1 MKLTGLLHMTLA
13 YVVTLGVGW
22 ITLLA
27 LGQSPI
33 WDMFWADIAATV
45 AIFIFSRLYKNSSF
59 YDAYWSVIPPLIALY
74 WALEATAIE
83 ATAIEATAIEATAV
97 AVDGT
102 RAWLVI
108 VLVWLW
114 GIRLTVNWATY
125 WPGLEHE
132 DWRYGPIKTN
142 AGKWNALADF
152 SAIHLFPTVIV
163 FVACLPIYAAV
174 AMDARPLN
182 WLDYVA
188 AAVTA
193 LAIIIELLSD
203 IQLHRFLA
211 HRKEGEI
218 MKTGLW
224 AYSRHPNYFGEW
236 LFWAGLAL
244 FGIAAVPSA
253 WWWVLPGSVAMLV
266 MFLVASIPM
275 IDKRSVE
282 RRPEYEA
289 HMARVSGFVPWFP
302 KTGA

>member
-74 WALEATAIE
+74 WAFEATAIE

-97 AVDGT
+97 AIDDT
-102 RAWLVI
+102 RAWLVV

-152 SAIHLFPTVIV
+152 AAIHLFPTVIV

-174 AMDARPLN
+174 AMDARPFN

-218 MKTGLW
+218 MRTGLW

-253 WWWVLPGSVAMLV
+253 WWWVLPGAIAMLV

-275 IDKRSVE
+275 IDRRSVE

>member
-1 MKLTGLLHMTLA
+1 MKLTGLLHITFA
-13 YVVTLGVGW
+13 YIVTLGIAWG
-22 ITLLA
+22 A
-27 LGQSPI
+27 LEVLDQSPL
-33 WDMFWADIAATV
+33 WNMFWADIAATV
-45 AIFIFSRLYKNSSF
+45 AIFVFSRLYKNSSF

-74 WALEATAIE
+74 WTMAATAQGI
-83 ATAIEATAIEATAV
+83 
-97 AVDGT
+97 DMT
-102 RAWLVI
+102 RAWLVVI
-108 VLVWLW
+108 LVWLW
-114 GIRLTVNWATY
+114 GVRLTANWATF

-163 FVACLPIYAAV
+163 FAACLPIYAAV

-182 WLDYVA
+182 ALDYLA
-188 AAVTA
+188 AAVT
-193 LAIIIELLSD
+193 LIAILIELVSD
-203 IQLHRFLA
+203 IQLHRFLT
-211 HRKEGEI
+211 HRKPGEI

-224 AYSRHPNYFGEW
+224 ALSRHPNYFGEW

-244 FGIAAVPSA
+244 FGLAAVPSA
-253 WWWVLPGSVAMLV
+253 WWWVLPGAIAMLV

-282 RRPEYEA
+282 RRPEYQA

-302 KTGA
+302 KILD

>member
-1 MKLTGLLHMTLA
+1 MKLTGLLHITFA
-13 YVVTLGVGW
+13 YIVTLGVAWG
-22 ITLLA
+22 A
-27 LGQSPI
+27 LEVLDESPL
-33 WDMFWADIAATV
+33 WNMFWADIAATV
-45 AIFIFSRLYKNSSF
+45 AIFVFSRLYKNSSF

-74 WALEATAIE
+74 WTMAATAQGI
-83 ATAIEATAIEATAV
+83 
-97 AVDGT
+97 DMT
-102 RAWLVI
+102 RAWLVVI
-108 VLVWLW
+108 LVWLW
-114 GIRLTVNWATY
+114 GVRLTANWATF

-163 FVACLPIYAAV
+163 FAACLPIYAAV

-182 WLDYVA
+182 ALDYLA
-188 AAVTA
+188 AAVT
-193 LAIIIELLSD
+193 LIAILIELVSD
-203 IQLHRFLA
+203 IQLHRFLT
-211 HRKEGEI
+211 HRKPGEI

-224 AYSRHPNYFGEW
+224 ALSRHPNYFGEW

-244 FGIAAVPSA
+244 FGLAAVPSA
-253 WWWVLPGSVAMLV
+253 WWWVLPGAIAMLV

-282 RRPEYEA
+282 RRPEYQA

-302 KTGA
+302 KHSS

>member
-83 ATAIEATAIEATAV
+83 ATAIEATAV

-132 DWRYGPIKTN
+132 DWRYGPIKAN

-163 FVACLPIYAAV
+163 FVACLPIYATV

-188 AAVTA
+188 ATVTA

-211 HRKEGEI
+211 HSKEGEI

>member
-1 MKLTGLLHMTLA
+1 MKLTGLLHITFA
-13 YVVTLGVGW
+13 YIVTLGVAWG
-22 ITLLA
+22 A
-27 LGQSPI
+27 LEVLDQSPL
-33 WDMFWADIAATV
+33 WNMFWADIAATV
-45 AIFIFSRLYKNSSF
+45 AIFVFSRLYKNSSF

-74 WALEATAIE
+74 WTMAATAQGI
-83 ATAIEATAIEATAV
+83 
-97 AVDGT
+97 DMT
-102 RAWLVI
+102 RAWLVVI
-108 VLVWLW
+108 LVWLW
-114 GIRLTVNWATY
+114 GVRLTANWVTF

-163 FVACLPIYAAV
+163 FAACLPIYAAV

-182 WLDYVA
+182 ALDYLA
-188 AAVTA
+188 AAVT
-193 LAIIIELLSD
+193 LIAILIELVSD
-203 IQLHRFLA
+203 IQLHRFLT
-211 HRKEGEI
+211 HRKPGEI

-224 AYSRHPNYFGEW
+224 ALSRHPNYFGEW

-244 FGIAAVPSA
+244 FGLAAVPSA
-253 WWWVLPGSVAMLV
+253 WWWVLPGAIAMLV

-282 RRPEYEA
+282 RRPEYQA

-302 KTGA
+302 KHSS

>member
-33 WDMFWADIAATV
+33 WDMFWADIAATL

-83 ATAIEATAIEATAV
+83 ATAIEATAV

-114 GIRLTVNWATY
+114 GIRLTINWATY

-174 AMDARPLN
+174 AMDARPFN

-253 WWWVLPGSVAMLV
+253 WWWVLPGSVAMLI

>member
-22 ITLLA
+22 ITLIA

-74 WALEATAIE
+74 WAL
-83 ATAIEATAIEATAV
+83 EATAIEATAV

-253 WWWVLPGSVAMLV
+253 WWWVLPGSVAMLI

>member
-1 MKLTGLLHMTLA
+1 MTLA

-22 ITLLA
+22 ITLIA

-59 YDAYWSVIPPLIALY
+59 YDAYWSVVPPLIALY
-74 WALEATAIE
+74 WALE

-289 HMARVSGFVPWFP
+289 HMARVSGFAPWFP

>member
-1 MKLTGLLHMTLA
+1 MKLTGLLHITFA
-13 YVVTLGVGW
+13 YIVTLGVAWG
-22 ITLLA
+22 A
-27 LGQSPI
+27 LEVLDQSPL
-33 WDMFWADIAATV
+33 WNMFWADIAATV
-45 AIFIFSRLYKNSSF
+45 AIFVFSRLYKNSSF

-74 WALEATAIE
+74 WTMAATAQGI
-83 ATAIEATAIEATAV
+83 
-97 AVDGT
+97 DMT
-102 RAWLVI
+102 RAWLVVI
-108 VLVWLW
+108 LVWLW
-114 GIRLTVNWATY
+114 GVRLTANWATF

-163 FVACLPIYAAV
+163 FAACLPIYAAV

-182 WLDYVA
+182 ALDYLA
-188 AAVTA
+188 AAVT
-193 LAIIIELLSD
+193 LIAILIELVSD
-203 IQLHRFLA
+203 IQLHRFLT
-211 HRKEGEI
+211 HRKSGEI

-224 AYSRHPNYFGEW
+224 ALSRHPNYFGEW

-244 FGIAAVPSA
+244 FGLAAVPSA
-253 WWWVLPGSVAMLV
+253 WWWVLPGAIAMLV

-282 RRPEYEA
+282 RRPEYQA

-302 KTGA
+302 KILD

>member
-1 MKLTGLLHMTLA
+1 MKLTGLLHITFA
-13 YVVTLGVGW
+13 YIVTLGVAWG
-22 ITLLA
+22 A
-27 LGQSPI
+27 LEVLDESPL
-33 WDMFWADIAATV
+33 WNMFWADIAATV
-45 AIFIFSRLYKNSSF
+45 AIFVFSRLYKNSSF

-74 WALEATAIE
+74 WTMAATAQGI
-83 ATAIEATAIEATAV
+83 
-97 AVDGT
+97 DMT
-102 RAWLVI
+102 RAWLVVI
-108 VLVWLW
+108 LVWLW
-114 GIRLTVNWATY
+114 GVRLTANWATF

-163 FVACLPIYAAV
+163 FAACLPIYAAV

-182 WLDYVA
+182 ALDYLA
-188 AAVTA
+188 AAVT
-193 LAIIIELLSD
+193 LIAILIELVSD
-203 IQLHRFLA
+203 IQLHRFLT
-211 HRKEGEI
+211 HRKSGEI

-224 AYSRHPNYFGEW
+224 ALSRHPNYFGEW

-244 FGIAAVPSA
+244 FGLAAVPSA
-253 WWWVLPGSVAMLV
+253 WWWVLPGAIAMLV

-282 RRPEYEA
+282 RRPEYQA

-302 KTGA
+302 KILD

>member
-1 MKLTGLLHMTLA
+1 MKLTGLLHITFA
-13 YVVTLGVGW
+13 YIVTLGVAWG
-22 ITLLA
+22 A
-27 LGQSPI
+27 LEVLDQSPL
-33 WDMFWADIAATV
+33 WNMFWADIAATV
-45 AIFIFSRLYKNSSF
+45 AIFVFSRLYKNSSF

-74 WALEATAIE
+74 WTMAATAQGI
-83 ATAIEATAIEATAV
+83 
-97 AVDGT
+97 DMT
-102 RAWLVI
+102 RAWLVVI
-108 VLVWLW
+108 LVWLW
-114 GIRLTVNWATY
+114 GVRLTANWATF

-163 FVACLPIYAAV
+163 FAACLPIYAAV

-182 WLDYVA
+182 ALDYLA
-188 AAVTA
+188 AAVT
-193 LAIIIELLSD
+193 LIAILIELVSD
-203 IQLHRFLA
+203 IQLHLFLT
-211 HRKEGEI
+211 HRKPGEI

-224 AYSRHPNYFGEW
+224 ALSRHPNYFGEW

-244 FGIAAVPSA
+244 FGLAAVPSA
-253 WWWVLPGSVAMLV
+253 WWWVLPGAIAMLV

-282 RRPEYEA
+282 RRPEYQA

-302 KTGA
+302 KHSS

>member
-22 ITLLA
+22 ITLIA

-83 ATAIEATAIEATAV
+83 ATAIEATAV
-97 AVDGT
+97 AVDDT

-114 GIRLTVNWATY
+114 GIRLTINWATY

-174 AMDARPLN
+174 AMDARPFN

-253 WWWVLPGSVAMLV
+253 WWWVLPGSVAMLI

>member
-59 YDAYWSVIPPLIALY
+59 YDAYWSVVPPLIALY
-74 WALEATAIE
+74 WALE

-174 AMDARPLN
+174 AMDARPFN

>member
-1 MKLTGLLHMTLA
+1 MKLRGLAHITLA
-13 YVVTLGVGW
+13 YIVTIGVAW
-22 ITLLA
+22 ATLEA

-33 WDMFWADIAATV
+33 WDMFWADIAATL

-74 WALEATAIE
+74 WALEATASGVE
-83 ATAIEATAIEATAV
+83 V
-97 AVDGT
+97 T

-108 VLVWLW
+108 ILVWLW
-114 GIRLTVNWATY
+114 GIRLTANWATF
-125 WPGLEHE
+125 WPGLQHE
-132 DWRYGPIKTN
+132 DWRYGPIKDN
-142 AGKWNALADF
+142 AGKLDSLADF

-163 FVACLPIYAAV
+163 FISCLPIYAAV

-193 LAIIIELLSD
+193 LAILIELVAD
-203 IQLHRFLA
+203 IQLHRFLN

-236 LFWAGLAL
+236 LFWAGLTL
-244 FGIAAVPSA
+244 FGTAAVPSS
-253 WWWVLPGSVAMLV
+253 WWWTVPGSIAMLV
-266 MFLVASIPM
+266 MFLAASIPM
-275 IDKRSVE
+275 IDKRSLE
-282 RRPEYEA
+282 RRPEYGE
-289 HMARVSGFVPWFP
+289 HMKRVSGFIPLPP
-302 KTGA
+302 KS

>member
-1 MKLTGLLHMTLA
+1 MKLTGLLHITFA
-13 YVVTLGVGW
+13 YIVTLGVAWG
-22 ITLLA
+22 A
-27 LGQSPI
+27 LEVLDQSPL
-33 WDMFWADIAATV
+33 WNMFWADLAATV
-45 AIFIFSRLYKNSSF
+45 AIFVFSRLYKNSSF

-74 WALEATAIE
+74 WTMAATAQGI
-83 ATAIEATAIEATAV
+83 
-97 AVDGT
+97 DMT
-102 RAWLVI
+102 RAWLVVI
-108 VLVWLW
+108 LVWLW
-114 GIRLTVNWATY
+114 GVRLTANWATF

-163 FVACLPIYAAV
+163 FAACLPIYAAV

-182 WLDYVA
+182 ALDYLA
-188 AAVTA
+188 AAVT
-193 LAIIIELLSD
+193 LIAILIELVSD
-203 IQLHRFLA
+203 IQLHRFLT
-211 HRKEGEI
+211 HRKPGEI

-224 AYSRHPNYFGEW
+224 ALSRHPNYFGEW

-244 FGIAAVPSA
+244 FGLAAVPSV
-253 WWWVLPGSVAMLV
+253 WWWVLPGAIAMLV

-282 RRPEYEA
+282 RRPEYQA

-302 KTGA
+302 KHSS

>member
-1 MKLTGLLHMTLA
+1 MTLA

-59 YDAYWSVIPPLIALY
+59 YDAYWSVVPPLIALY
-74 WALEATAIE
+74 W
-83 ATAIEATAIEATAV
+83 AIEATAIEATAV

>member
-59 YDAYWSVIPPLIALY
+59 YDAYWSVVPPLIALY
-74 WALEATAIE
+74 WALE

-182 WLDYVA
+182 WLDYAA

-253 WWWVLPGSVAMLV
+253 WWWFLPGSVAMLV

>member
-1 MKLTGLLHMTLA
+1 MTLA

-59 YDAYWSVIPPLIALY
+59 YDAYWSVVPPLIALY

-83 ATAIEATAIEATAV
+83 ATAIEAMAV
-97 AVDGT
+97 AVDDT

-125 WPGLEHE
+125 WPGLEHA

-152 SAIHLFPTVIV
+152 AAIHLFPTVIV

-253 WWWVLPGSVAMLV
+253 WWWVLPGAIAMLV

-282 RRPEYEA
+282 RRPEYEV

>member
-59 YDAYWSVIPPLIALY
+59 YDAYWSVVPPLIALY
-74 WALEATAIE
+74 WAIE

-182 WLDYVA
+182 WLDYAA

-253 WWWVLPGSVAMLV
+253 WWWVLPGAIAMLV
-266 MFLVASIPM
+266 MFLAASIPM
-275 IDKRSVE
+275 IDKRSLA
-282 RRPEYEA
+282 RRPEYGE
-289 HMARVSGFVPWFP
+289 HMKRVSGFVPLP
-302 KTGA
+302 TKSQ

>member
-1 MKLTGLLHMTLA
+1 MKLTGLLHITFA
-13 YVVTLGVGW
+13 YIVTLGVAWG
-22 ITLLA
+22 TLEVLD
-27 LGQSPI
+27 QSPL
-33 WDMFWADIAATV
+33 WNMFWADIAATV
-45 AIFIFSRLYKNSSF
+45 AIFVFSRLYKNSSF

-74 WALEATAIE
+74 WTMAATAQGI
-83 ATAIEATAIEATAV
+83 
-97 AVDGT
+97 DMT
-102 RAWLVI
+102 RAWLVVI
-108 VLVWLW
+108 LVWLW
-114 GIRLTVNWATY
+114 GVRLTANWATF

-163 FVACLPIYAAV
+163 FAACLPIYAAV

-182 WLDYVA
+182 VLDYLA
-188 AAVTA
+188 AAVT
-193 LAIIIELLSD
+193 LIAILIELVSD
-203 IQLHRFLA
+203 IQLHRFLT
-211 HRKEGEI
+211 HRKPGEI

-224 AYSRHPNYFGEW
+224 ALSRHPNYFGEW

-244 FGIAAVPSA
+244 FGLAAVPSA
-253 WWWVLPGSVAMLV
+253 WWWVLPGAIAMLV

-282 RRPEYEA
+282 RRPEYQA

-302 KTGA
+302 KHSS

>member
-1 MKLTGLLHMTLA
+1 MKLTGLLHITFA
-13 YVVTLGVGW
+13 YIVTLGVAWG
-22 ITLLA
+22 A
-27 LGQSPI
+27 LEVLDQSPL
-33 WDMFWADIAATV
+33 WNMFWADLAATV
-45 AIFIFSRLYKNSSF
+45 AIFVFSRLYKNSSF

-74 WALEATAIE
+74 WTMAATAQGI
-83 ATAIEATAIEATAV
+83 
-97 AVDGT
+97 DMT
-102 RAWLVI
+102 RAWLVVI
-108 VLVWLW
+108 LVWLW
-114 GIRLTVNWATY
+114 GVRLTANWATF

-163 FVACLPIYAAV
+163 FAACLPIYAAV

-182 WLDYVA
+182 ALDYLA
-188 AAVTA
+188 AAVT
-193 LAIIIELLSD
+193 LIAILIELVSD
-203 IQLHRFLA
+203 IQLHRFLT
-211 HRKEGEI
+211 HRKSGEI

-224 AYSRHPNYFGEW
+224 ALSRHPNYFGEW

-244 FGIAAVPSA
+244 FGLAAVPSA
-253 WWWVLPGSVAMLV
+253 WWWVLPGAIAMLV

-282 RRPEYEA
+282 RRPEYQA

-302 KTGA
+302 KILD

>member
-253 WWWVLPGSVAMLV
+253 WWWVLPGAIAMLV

>member
-1 MKLTGLLHMTLA
+1 MKLTGLLHITFA
-13 YVVTLGVGW
+13 YIVTLGVAWG
-22 ITLLA
+22 A
-27 LGQSPI
+27 LEVLDQSPL
-33 WDMFWADIAATV
+33 WNMFWADLAATV
-45 AIFIFSRLYKNSSF
+45 AIFVFSRLYKNSSF

-74 WALEATAIE
+74 WNMAATAQGI
-83 ATAIEATAIEATAV
+83 
-97 AVDGT
+97 DMT
-102 RAWLVI
+102 RAWLVVI
-108 VLVWLW
+108 LVWLW
-114 GIRLTVNWATY
+114 GVRLTANWATF

-163 FVACLPIYAAV
+163 FAACLPIYAAV

-182 WLDYVA
+182 ALDYLA
-188 AAVTA
+188 AAVT
-193 LAIIIELLSD
+193 LIAILIELVSD
-203 IQLHRFLA
+203 IQLHRFLT
-211 HRKEGEI
+211 HRKPGEI

-224 AYSRHPNYFGEW
+224 ALSRHPNYFGEW

-244 FGIAAVPSA
+244 FGLAAVPSA
-253 WWWVLPGSVAMLV
+253 WWWVLPGAIAMLV

-282 RRPEYEA
+282 RRPEYQA

-302 KTGA
+302 KHSS

>member
-59 YDAYWSVIPPLIALY
+59 YDAYWSVVPPLIALY
-74 WALEATAIE
+74 WALE

-182 WLDYVA
+182 WLDYAA

>member
-1 MKLTGLLHMTLA
+1 MKLTGLLHITFA
-13 YVVTLGVGW
+13 YIVTLGIAWG
-22 ITLLA
+22 A
-27 LGQSPI
+27 LEVLDQSPL
-33 WDMFWADIAATV
+33 WNMFWADIAATV
-45 AIFIFSRLYKNSSF
+45 AIFVFSRLYKNSSF

-74 WALEATAIE
+74 WTMAATAQGI
-83 ATAIEATAIEATAV
+83 
-97 AVDGT
+97 DMT
-102 RAWLVI
+102 RAWLVVI
-108 VLVWLW
+108 LVWLW
-114 GIRLTVNWATY
+114 GVRLTANWATF

-163 FVACLPIYAAV
+163 FAACLPIYAAV

-182 WLDYVA
+182 ALDYLA
-188 AAVTA
+188 AAVT
-193 LAIIIELLSD
+193 LIAILIELVSD
-203 IQLHRFLA
+203 IQLHRFLT
-211 HRKEGEI
+211 HRKPGEI

-224 AYSRHPNYFGEW
+224 ALSRHPNYFGEW

-244 FGIAAVPSA
+244 FGLAAVPSA
-253 WWWVLPGSVAMLV
+253 WWWVLPGAIAMLV

-282 RRPEYEA
+282 RRPEYQA

-302 KTGA
+302 KHSS

>member
-1 MKLTGLLHMTLA
+1 MTLA

-59 YDAYWSVIPPLIALY
+59 YDAYWSVVPPLIALY

-83 ATAIEATAIEATAV
+83 ATAIEATAV
-97 AVDGT
+97 AVDDT

-182 WLDYVA
+182 WLDYAA

>member
-1 MKLTGLLHMTLA
+1 MTLA

-83 ATAIEATAIEATAV
+83 ATAIAA
-97 AVDGT
+97 DDT
-102 RAWLVI
+102 RTWLVI